1 MECVEETKVAAQG
14 QVEAIGQAEGNYLYG
29 VADGG
34 EQTSLGKIGIEGHEV
49 YTIPYQDLCAVVHKC
64 PAQPYTME
72 DQAVLQQWVITHHH
86 VVHLAWER
94 FGTILP
100 SGFGTIIKSDE
111 GGDPQETVRAWLRQE
126 YESLQKKIERVR
138 GKAEYGV
145 QIFWDPKIIAEM
157 LMEESPHLK
166 TLSEQ
171 VKAKPK
177 GAAYLYQQRLE
188 RALKVEIEVEAA
200 AYVKDFYQRIKK
212 QVDDLW
218 VEKPKKMDNEKQML
232 LNLSCLV
239 DRERYKALGEEL
251 EKIEQIDGF
260 SVRFTGPWPP
270 YSFVSSG

>member
-1 MECVEETKVAAQG
+1 MEETKTSARG
-14 QVEAIGQAEGNYLYG
+14 QVEAVGQAEGRYLYG
-29 VADGG
+29 VAQWG
-34 EQTSLGKIGIEGHEV
+34 EQTSLGNIGIEGHEV
-49 YTIPYQDLCAVVHKC
+49 YTIPYQNLCAVVHNC
-64 PAQPYTME
+64 PTQPYYSE
-72 DQAVLQQWVITHHH
+72 DTDAVKRWVVTHNQ
-86 VVHLAWER
+86 VVDVAWER
-94 FGTILP
+94 YGAILP
-100 SGFGTIIKSDE
+100 AGFGTIIKGDAES
-111 GGDPQETVRAWLRQE
+111 DPQEKVRAWLRQD
-126 YESLQKKIERVR
+126 YESLKKKIERVR